1 MPKPTPKP
9 DTAQV
14 HGDYSAQWQPVADV
28 FAQNVLERGDD
39 GAACTIYQSG
49 KPVLSLWGGYSDKAS
64 DEAWQQDTLVNVFSA
79 AKPILAWAVLDLVAR
94 GQLNLDTPVAE
105 YWPEFAG
112 QGKQAISTRM
122 LLGHRAGLP
131 ALEQPVADELI
142 YDWQAM
148 IAALEVE
155 TPVWE
160 PDTAVGYHV
169 FTFGWLLGE
178 VVTRV
183 SGMPIADFVEQNLRQ
198 RHNIDVCFGVADE
211 DLPRV
216 ADVEPYLKAGEKQR
230 RALERARLAT
240 GARKEPRRPEWQDTT
255 FFKAFH
261 NPPTLGWGTN
271 SLPWRQAVI
280 PGGNGHASGAALAR
294 FYGLLVSG
302 EDLLAAGMLH
312 YCRDELS
319 AGKDR
324 VLGLPARFSHGFM
337 LSDPQGLFNLGVDAE
352 CFGHAGAGG
361 SLGFADPEQQLG
373 FSYVTRHI
381 SKGMMGDRRAHKL
394 ITAAYSCLGESRV
407 TG

>member
-1 MPKPTPKP
+1 MPKP
-9 DTAQV
+9 DIAQV

-49 KPVLSLWGGYSDKAS
+49 RPVLSLWGGHADKACK
-64 DEAWQQDTLVNVFSA
+64 EAWQQDTLVNVFSA
-79 AKPILAWAVLDLVAR
+79 AKPILAWAVLDLAAR
-94 GQLNLDTPVAE
+94 GKLDLDAPVAE

-112 QGKQAISTRM
+112 QGKQGISTRM

-148 IAALEVE
+148 ITELAAQSP
-155 TPVWE
+155 TWE
-160 PDTAVGYHV
+160 PGTAVGYHV

-178 VVTRV
+178 VVARV
-183 SGMPIADFVEQNLRQ
+183 SGIPIAEFVEQRLRQ
-198 RHNIDVCFGVADE
+198 GHNIDLCFGVADD

-230 RALERARLAT
+230 RAEKRAQLAT
-240 GARKEPRRPEWQDTT
+240 GVSGARRRPEWQDTT

-261 NPPTLGWGTN
+261 NPPTLAWGTN
-271 SLPWRQAVI
+271 GLAWRQAVI
-280 PGGNGHASGAALAR
+280 PGGNGHASGGALAR

-302 EDLLAAGMLH
+302 EDLLPASMLDH
-312 YCRDELS
+312 CRDELS
-319 AGKDR
+319 SGKDR

-337 LSDPQGLFNLGVDAE
+337 LSDPQGLFNLGIEAE

-361 SLGFADPEQQLG
+361 SLGFADPQQELG

-381 SKGMMGDRRAHKL
+381 SKGMMGDRRANKL
-394 ITAAYSCLGESRV
+394 IAAAYGCLGESLAS
-407 TG
+407 